1 MTMHLALRGIPSATV
16 PPDAYDHGCDA
27 GWMSSDPKCSVTGER
42 VVSEQESTS
51 EEQFIWFS
59 TTLIKGNEEAQKH
72 VKKYLNMKID
82 EEEIDISH
90 VCIGE
95 MKLFVETDKVGDEFE
110 SFNDEMNRCVIMKFW
125 MMKMSQMTINK
136 KDKTEF
142 LTKCVF
148 RDVICRLRNTRSFPF
163 YIHSFRINGTKRAR
177 QALLESVIY
186 DALQARTLGTIIDE
200 VRVAADKLFRLD
212 IFQYVDVFLNS
223 SNDPRTLDVILSVE
237 EKSRFWI
244 KTGTEIA
251 KPINGNPDSRVDISA
266 FSLTKNNQI
275 YSSHDEIMRGIALKW
290 REFAGLGGDVN
301 FIKNE
306 IESQANFPLGKGF
319 IFSASLR
326 NGFLYTLNGQQSK
339 ISDRF
344 FLGGAQSIRGFKL
357 NGIGPREEK
366 KDSLGGDLYIAG
378 GVSPFTPLPKL
389 SNYPVKGHLF
399 LNGAVCS
406 NESIFV
412 RGELI
417 GAHNVTLLSFGIIRL
432 LLAQRILSSIF
443 SLTRAPS
450 VSAGVGIAYR
460 SSILRL
466 EVNFCLPLV
475 ATTSDKL
482 KKGLQLGLGFN
493 F

>member
-1 MTMHLALRGIPSATV
+1 MTKSIARFEVLLIYASFQAQLIANMTIIQVWYSFQFIYKNNSAENIACRIKCSQNLSPNSHEKTFLSPLYFKGHMIFENMTMHLALRGIPSATV

-148 RDVICRLRNTRSFPF
+148 RDVICRLRNKKFPF
-163 YIHSFRINGTKRAR
+163 YIHSFRINGTKRTR

-200 VRVAADKLFRLD
+200 VRVAADKLNRLD

-244 KTGTEIA
+244 KTGTEI
-251 KPINGNPDSRVDISA
+251 
-266 FSLTKNNQI
+266 
-275 YSSHDEIMRGIALKW
+275 
-290 REFAGLGGDVN
+290 
-301 FIKNE
+301 
-306 IESQANFPLGKGF
+306 
-319 IFSASLR
+319 
-326 NGFLYTLNGQQSK
+326 
-339 ISDRF
+339 
-344 FLGGAQSIRGFKL
+344 
-357 NGIGPREEK
+357 
-366 KDSLGGDLYIAG
+366 
-378 GVSPFTPLPKL
+378 
-389 SNYPVKGHLF
+389 
-399 LNGAVCS
+399 
-406 NESIFV
+406 
-412 RGELI
+412 
-417 GAHNVTLLSFGIIRL
+417 
-432 LLAQRILSSIF
+432 
-443 SLTRAPS
+443 
-450 VSAGVGIAYR
+450 
-460 SSILRL
+460 
-466 EVNFCLPLV
+466 
-475 ATTSDKL
+475 
-482 KKGLQLGLGFN
+482 
-493 F
+493 